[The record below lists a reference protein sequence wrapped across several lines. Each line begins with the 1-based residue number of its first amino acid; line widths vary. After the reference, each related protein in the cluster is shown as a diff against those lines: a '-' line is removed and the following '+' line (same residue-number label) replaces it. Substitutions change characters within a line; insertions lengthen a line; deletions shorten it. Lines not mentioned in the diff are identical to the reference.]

1 MALGALVVAVGI
13 AALPQPSVAQTDW
26 PVDPRWSAWLGCW
39 DLRTENVSDGTVDLA
54 AVASRIAPDNVR
66 SGPVRVC
73 VTPTESPDTVRQQTI
88 VNDET
93 IFEELIAADA
103 ANRPISEEKCRGTRA
118 AEWSS
123 NGRQIFTRGVL
134 SCEGQPDRRVSGLM
148 MLVPGPTWVDVQLVD
163 VEGRRSVRVRRY
175 GLSRDQVRAGGL
187 TASPEATPPLVD
199 RLAIEEVIE
208 AARKVEPEVVQ
219 AAMVEVGTK
228 FPLNK
233 DRLIDLD
240 KAGVP
245 GTVVDVMVAL
255 SFPDRFLIE
264 RASSGGSGG
273 GGGWIDPWAVAS
285 PFAMYSM
292 YAPFAYQ
299 YLGYYDPIYGPG
311 YGWVVVNPPQPDTPS
326 RAVNGLGYTRILPR
340 EVEPVRTN
348 DGGVVDR
355 SGRGDSGGGS
365 SGGGNVTSGGYS
377 GGGGGGASGGGSGR
391 TAQPRPPG
399 R

>member
-1 MALGALVVAVGI
+1 MALRTLLLAVGI
-13 AALPQPSVAQTDW
+13 VALPLASAAQTDL

-39 DLRTENVSDGTVDLA
+39 DLRTENLSDGSVDLV
-54 AVASRIAPDNVR
+54 AVASRLAPDNVR

-73 VTPTESPDTVRQQTI
+73 VTPTSAPDTVRQQTI

-103 ANRPISEEKCRGTRA
+103 VERPISEEKCRGTRS

-134 SCEGQPDRRVSGLM
+134 TCDGQPDRRVSGLM

-163 VEGRRSVRVRRY
+163 VSGHRSVRVRRY

-187 TASPEATPPLVD
+187 AAVPDAAPALVD

-208 AARKVEPEVVQ
+208 ASRKVEPEVVQ

-228 FPLNK
+228 FPLNR
-233 DRLIDLD
+233 DRILDLD
-240 KAGVP
+240 KADVP
-245 GTVVDVMVAL
+245 GSVVDVMVAL
-255 SFPDRFLIE
+255 SFPEKFLIE
-264 RASSGGSGG
+264 RQSSGGYGSG

-311 YGWVVVNPPQPDTPS
+311 YGWVVVNPGQPETPS
-326 RAVNGLGYTRILPR
+326 RAVNGLGYTRILER
-340 EVEPVRTN
+340 HVDPVRTG
-348 DGGVVDR
+348 DGGGVVDR
-355 SGRGDSGGGS
+355 SGSGSGGSGGGGVS
-365 SGGGNVTSGGYS
+365 SGGYS
-377 GGGGGGASGGGSGR
+377 GGGGGGGASGGGGR

-399 R
+399 GV